1 MSVQTTADEFLN
13 DAKEFVDKAISDLN
27 KVQDSWGWDDWSN
40 EYQIKI
46 LEVILEL
53 IKIKH
58 KIG

>member
-13 DAKEFVDKAISDLN
+13 DVKEFVDKAISDLN
-27 KVQDSWGWDDWSN
+27 KVQDSWGWDDWSD

-53 IKIKH
+53 TKIKH

>member
-27 KVQDSWGWDDWSN
+27 KVQDSWGWDDWSD